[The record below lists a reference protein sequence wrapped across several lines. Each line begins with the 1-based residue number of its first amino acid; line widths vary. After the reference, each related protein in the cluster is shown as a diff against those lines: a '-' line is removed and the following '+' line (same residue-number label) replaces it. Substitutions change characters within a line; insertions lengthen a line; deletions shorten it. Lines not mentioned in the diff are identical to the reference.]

1 MNGNWLFVL
10 LRVVHVVAGVLW
22 VGGVVFMTRFLLPSA
37 RAAGP
42 GAGPMMQQLSARKL
56 AAYTPVVAVL
66 TVLAGLGLY
75 WHDSQGFNSHEWL
88 RSPSAMTFGT
98 GGILALLVLV
108 LGLVVISP
116 AGKRMTALGAGMQQ
130 AGGPPAPEQI
140 AEMQALHARMAWS
153 SRTASVLLIIT
164 TMLMAVARYV

>member
-1 MNGNWLFVL
+1 
-10 LRVVHVVAGVLW
+10 
-22 VGGVVFMTRFLLPSA
+22 
-37 RAAGP
+37 
-42 GAGPMMQQLSARKL
+42 
-56 AAYTPVVAVL
+56 
-66 TVLAGLGLY
+66 
-75 WHDSQGFNSHEWL
+75 
-88 RSPSAMTFGT
+88 
-98 GGILALLVLV
+98 
-108 LGLVVISP
+108 VISP